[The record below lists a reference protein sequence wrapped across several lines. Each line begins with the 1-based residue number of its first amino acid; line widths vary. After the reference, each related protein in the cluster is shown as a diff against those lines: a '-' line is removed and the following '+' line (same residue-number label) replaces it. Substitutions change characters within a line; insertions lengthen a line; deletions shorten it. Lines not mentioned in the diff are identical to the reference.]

1 MGTHPSSPSRISLD
15 SSTANKPLVDH
26 LRDQPHLLGDKVSRA
41 FYAQRGNLPFLL
53 KVLSIQ
59 KALSIQV
66 HPDKPTAER
75 LHAEKPD
82 IYRGMQSVFLPE
94 TNRRD

>member
-1 MGTHPSSPSRISLD
+1 MGTHPSSPSQIFLD
-15 SSTANKPLVDH
+15 SSTVNKPLRDH
-26 LRDQPHLLGDKVSRA
+26 LRGEPYLLGDEVSHT
-41 FYAQRGNLPFLL
+41 FHAQDGNLPFLL

-66 HPDKPTAER
+66 HPDRPTAER

-82 IYRGMQSVFLPE
+82 IYRGV
-94 TNRRD
+94 